1 MRDVAKTRKRFLS
14 VMAGQIERE
23 YKRAFC
29 FGYSLKTKKMALFTN
44 F

>member
-1 MRDVAKTRKRFLS
+1 
-14 VMAGQIERE
+14 MAGQIERE

>member
-1 MRDVAKTRKRFLS
+1 
-14 VMAGQIERE
+14 MAGQIERE

-29 FGYSLKTKKMALFTN
+29 FGYSLKTKIMALFTN